1 MNNLL
6 QSIGNVNQEYIM
18 FGLLLLVIIEL
29 IWILSLNI
37 RLSNITKSYKQ
48 LTRGRRGEDIEELLS
63 SYLNTVEENVG
74 KISDFEERMKKLE
87 KRTELS
93 LQKVGIVRYNA
104 FSEMGSDQSF
114 SLALLDQNDDGFVIT
129 GIFGRED
136 TVTYAKP
143 IERGTSRYPL
153 SAEEIQAIDRAMKR
167 GIK

>member
-1 MNNLL
+1 MNNLI
-6 QSIGNVNQEYIM
+6 QSIGNINPVYIM
-18 FGLLLLVIIEL
+18 LGLLVLAVIEL
-29 IWILSLNI
+29 IWILSLHI
-37 RLSNITKSYKQ
+37 RLYKFTKGYKQ
-48 LTRGRRGEDIEELLS
+48 ITRGRKGEDLEGLLT

-74 KISDFEERMKKLE
+74 RISDFEERMKKLE
-87 KRTELS
+87 KRTELA

-143 IERGTSRYPL
+143 IEKGTSRYPL
-153 SAEEIQAIDRAMKR
+153 SAEEIQAIDRAMKK